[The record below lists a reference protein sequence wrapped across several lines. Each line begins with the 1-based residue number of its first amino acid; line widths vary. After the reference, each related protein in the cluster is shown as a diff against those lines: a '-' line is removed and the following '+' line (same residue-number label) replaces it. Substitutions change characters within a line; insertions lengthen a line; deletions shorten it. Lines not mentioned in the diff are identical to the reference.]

1 MTLRLA
7 PLALAALALLAG
19 CSSGP
24 VDVQTAES
32 VPLRLDRA
40 GARRLA
46 ESVLGGYAGRGMGVG
61 ADRGALAS
69 GLISG
74 EGDDL
79 TLHPQRLAPDVR
91 THLRDADGDGAV
103 GWTELSAF
111 LAQTYAA
118 GHGLPP
124 TLAALRAEAGL
135 PAAAPDT
142 AVFSVD
148 IEGSVMTHAR
158 RRVSVPLSALRAAI
172 TSFAAG
178 DGLRYPA
185 GTLILGE
192 HLADEADGGSVV
204 ETTVKRRRGDGF
216 WDFAVYDAQGRIT
229 SATATPPRP
238 LRSPT
243 QCTGCHLGRRLFEP
257 ERSYPA
263 TPSAGADGPRR
274 YDVPDAWRSA
284 AATER
289 FGEHARRDDGVLG
302 LYATVYTGRLIA
314 ARTAGE
320 ASPAD
325 LALLTR
331 LRL

>member
-7 PLALAALALLAG
+7 CLCLALLAG
-19 CSSGP
+19 CSTGP

-46 ESVLGGYAGRGMGVG
+46 ESVLGGYAGRGVGPG

-69 GLISG
+69 GLVTG

-79 TLHPQRLAPDVR
+79 TLHPQLLAPDIR
-91 THLRDADGDGAV
+91 THLRDADGDGSI
-103 GWTELSAF
+103 GWPELSAF
-111 LAQTYAA
+111 LAATYAT

-124 TLAALRAEAGL
+124 TLAALRVQSGL
-135 PAAAPDT
+135 PESGTAADT
-142 AVFSVD
+142 AMFSVD

-158 RRVSVPLSALRAAI
+158 RRVSVPLAALRSAI
-172 TSFAAG
+172 SSFAAG

-192 HLADEADGGSVV
+192 HLGSGADGEAVL
-204 ETTVKRRRGDGF
+204 ETTVKRRRADGF

-243 QCTGCHLGRRLFEP
+243 QCTGCHLGQRLFEP

-263 TPSAGADGPRR
+263 TPTASADGPRR

-320 ASPAD
+320 ASAAD
-325 LALLTR
+325 LALLSR
-331 LRL
+331 LGL